1 MPKCF
6 NLLVPGGVSRG
17 LLVVCRFLVLLE
29 DPHAFDILHDV
40 RKLEVERWLEYGVPE
55 DLPPRH
61 CEPVA
66 LGEDMESGFR
76 DFLITKTAERIWM
89 SVQVTVYKIIMTFQ
103 KIVTSHEL
111 Y

>member
-1 MPKCF
+1 MSH
-6 NLLVPGGVSRG
+6 LLVPGGVSRG

-66 LGEDMESGFR
+66 LGEDMESCFR
-76 DFLITKTAERIWM
+76 YLRIAETTEGIWM
-89 SVQVTVYKIIMTFQ
+89 GVRISVY
-103 KIVTSHEL
+103 
-111 Y
+111 